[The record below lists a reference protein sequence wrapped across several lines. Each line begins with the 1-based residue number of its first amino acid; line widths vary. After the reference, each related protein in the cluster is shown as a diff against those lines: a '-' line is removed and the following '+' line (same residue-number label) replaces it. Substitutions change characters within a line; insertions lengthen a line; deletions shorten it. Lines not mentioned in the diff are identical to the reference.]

1 MNVGE
6 PTKED
11 YKIYYEILKDKK
23 GNYVV
28 MKTVENHGVAFK
40 GVYRG
45 LRKECIRY
53 CEDNNIKP
61 INIK

>member
-1 MNVGE
+1 MN
-6 PTKED
+6 
-11 YKIYYEILKDKK
+11 IYYEILKDKK
-23 GNYVV
+23 GSYVV
-28 MKTVENHGVAFK
+28 MKTVENHGIACK
-40 GVYRG
+40 GIYRG